1 MNRPKHYQQHG
12 VHTLKRAVRTLG
24 ARALP
29 GRSTALGRALHEWRT
44 SLVADLGG
52 EEAISTQQRALIEMA
67 VRTKLLVD
75 SVDAYVL
82 AMPSPVNRQ
91 KHCLFAVV
99 RERQALVGQL
109 QSILRD
115 LGLER
120 RAKPTMDLQT
130 YLAAKAQERA
140 TAAQPSAEASAGPGA
155 GAEGQRREVTAR
167 RPLPPCPLGILLGGA
182 ESRSRAAAGSRHS

>member
-1 MNRPKHYQQHG
+1 MPTAPAQNGARPYQRSG
-12 VHTLKRAVRTLG
+12 VYALKNAVAKLG
-24 ARALP
+24 SRALP
-29 GRSTALGRALHEWRT
+29 TKRTALGRALHEWR
-44 SLVADLGG
+44 VALIGDLGG
-52 EEAISTQQRALIEMA
+52 DDAITTQQLALVELA

-91 KHCLFAVV
+91 KRCLYAVV

-120 RAKPTMDLQT
+120 KVKTLD
-130 YLAAKAQERA
+130 LAAQL
-140 TAAQPSAEASAGPGA
+140 AALHGQPTTS
-155 GAEGQRREVTAR
+155 
-167 RPLPPCPLGILLGGA
+167 PPP
-182 ESRSRAAAGSRHS
+182 S